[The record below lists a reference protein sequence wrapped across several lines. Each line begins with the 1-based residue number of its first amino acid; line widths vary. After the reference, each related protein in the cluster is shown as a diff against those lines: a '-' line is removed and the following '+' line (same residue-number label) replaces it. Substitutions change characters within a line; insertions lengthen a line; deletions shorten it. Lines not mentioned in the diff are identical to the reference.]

1 MKKMI
6 RRLSLFVI
14 SVSVGL
20 ALLITL
26 SACGSE
32 LNGTWTSI
40 EDEDTHIKISGEK
53 VIITYDEFRIDGT
66 YELDDDGNIIFH
78 LTDRNGNK
86 YKIVAKLSINQKN
99 KTITLTNPKGESE
112 VFEK

>member
-20 ALLITL
+20 VLLITL

-32 LNGTWTSI
+32 LDGTWTSI

-53 VIITYDEFRIDGT
+53 VKITYDEFRIDGT

-78 LTDRNGNK
+78 LTDKNGNK
-86 YKIVAKLSINQKN
+86 YKIVAKLSTNQKN

>member
-1 MKKMI
+1 M
-6 RRLSLFVI
+6 LLFSI
-14 SVSVGL
+14 
-20 ALLITL
+20 

-32 LNGTWTSI
+32 LDGTWTSC
-40 EDEDTHIKISGEK
+40 EDEDTRIKISGQK
-53 VIITYDEFRIDGT
+53 VKIYYDEFRIDGT

-78 LTDRNGNK
+78 LTDNNGSK
-86 YKIVAKLSINQKN
+86 YKIIAKLSTDRNN